1 MEANVADRKIY
12 IHSNS
17 KQLIGALVARHTLQ
31 RNSRKP
37 ERFDVE
43 IIMAESFPALTRREG
58 LPYLREGEPAI
69 WRNDDL
75 QSFAPL
81 RFAVPELMG
90 YAGRAVVIDPG
101 VFALG
106 DINELLDA
114 DMDGA
119 AVLAR
124 RIEPDAR
131 RPLHFASSVML
142 LDCARL
148 RHWQLERD
156 FDRLFTRQVDY
167 CDWMWLLLE
176 PPGIVGTLAPGWNAF
191 DRLTPATKL
200 LHNNHRRTQ
209 PWKTGLPV
217 DYTKRGKTLQKKVS
231 AVLRDLAA
239 SVTGISGMKG
249 LYRAHPDPAQ
259 EQFFFRML
267 GECLERGIITERQLR
282 TEIQQRH
289 IRADALERIRA
300 VRGVTLACA

>member
-12 IHSNS
+12 IHTNS

-43 IIMAESFPALTRREG
+43 IITAESFPALTRREG

-90 YAGRAVVIDPG
+90 YTGRAVVIDPG

-156 FDRLFTRQVDY
+156 FWTAGAEYYRQHLADEALMVFPGMVLDKPATIESMAAAPRWSDVTFHDRRSIRLSEKAVAIHYRATARRQGEPAPYRALITSVY
-167 CDWMWLLLE
+167 VRRENAWLL
-176 PPGIVGTLAPGWNAF
+176 VVHQQ
-191 DRLTPATKL
+191 TP
-200 LHNNHRRTQ
+200 
-209 PWKTGLPV
+209 
-217 DYTKRGKTLQKKVS
+217 
-231 AVLRDLAA
+231 
-239 SVTGISGMKG
+239 
-249 LYRAHPDPAQ
+249 
-259 EQFFFRML
+259 
-267 GECLERGIITERQLR
+267 
-282 TEIQQRH
+282 
-289 IRADALERIRA
+289 
-300 VRGVTLACA
+300 

>member
-1 MEANVADRKIY
+1 MAHGADRKIY
-12 IHSNS
+12 IHTNS
-17 KQLIGALVARHTLQ
+17 KQLIGALVARYTLQ

-37 ERFDVE
+37 DRFDVE
-43 IIMAESFPALTRREG
+43 IILAESFPSLRSREG
-58 LPYLREGEPAI
+58 MPYLRENETAI
-69 WRNDDL
+69 WRNGDL

-106 DINELLDA
+106 DINDLLDA

-124 RIEPDAR
+124 RMEPDAH

-156 FDRLFTRQVDY
+156 FSRLFTREVDY
-167 CDWMWLLLE
+167 RDWMWLLQE
-176 PPGIVGTLAPGWNAF
+176 QPGIVGTLAPGWNAF

-200 LHNNHRRTQ
+200 LHNTHRRTQ

-217 DYTKRGKTLQKKVS
+217 DYTKRGRTLQKKVS
-231 AVLRDLAA
+231 AVLRGLAA
-239 SVTGISGMKG
+239 TMTGISGMRG
-249 LYRAHPDPAQ
+249 FYRAHPDPAQ
-259 EQFFFRML
+259 EHFFFRML
-267 GECLERGIITERQLR
+267 GECLEQGIITERQLR
-282 TEIQQRH
+282 TEIQRRH
-289 IRADALERIRA
+289 IRADALERARA
-300 VRGVTLACA
+300 VRRGALAYA